1 MKRLPQANSQLRDP
15 DQCCSTGIP
24 GLDKV
29 LKGGLTAERLYLLEG
44 TPGTGKTTLALQ
56 FLLAGIKKGEKG
68 LYITLSETSDELRAA
83 AATHGWSLDGLELFE
98 LVNEYGL
105 DPDSEQSV
113 LYPFEVELGETTREV
128 MRRVDELQPKR
139 VIFDSLSEMRLLAQ
153 NPLRYRRQILA
164 LKQFFTMRRC
174 TVLMLDDRSSDPT
187 DLQLHSI
194 AHGVISL
201 EQVPRDFGAERRRL
215 RVIKMRGISYV
226 GGHHDFSLDTGG
238 ITVFPRLVAA
248 HHHADFQAS
257 LLSSGTAGLDA
268 MLGGGFT
275 TGTNTLLSGPS
286 GVGKTTTAMSFV
298 AAAMREGRKAAYFLF
313 DEGIGTF
320 LSRSRALGLG
330 LDDHL
335 ASGQLLLVQVDP
347 AELSPGEFAVRVQDM
362 VEADG
367 ASVVVVDSL
376 NAYLK
381 AMPGDLFLLLLMHE
395 LLSYLNQKGVTTLL
409 ILGQHGLVGDIR
421 SDVDLSYLS
430 DAIVLFRFFEARGE
444 LRTAV
449 SVIKSRTSAHDRSI
463 REFDLSPKG
472 LQVGE
477 VLRDFDGLLSGLP
490 SYHGAVRNPPAIAG
504 GEAADGARGM
514 PSVPGAE

>member
-1 MKRLPQANSQLRDP
+1 
-15 DQCCSTGIP
+15 
-24 GLDKV
+24 
-29 LKGGLTAERLYLLEG
+29 
-44 TPGTGKTTLALQ
+44 
-56 FLLAGIKKGEKG
+56 
-68 LYITLSETSDELRAA
+68 
-83 AATHGWSLDGLELFE
+83 
-98 LVNEYGL
+98 
-105 DPDSEQSV
+105 
-113 LYPFEVELGETTREV
+113 VELGETTRDV

-174 TVLMLDDRSSDPT
+174 TVLMLDDRTSDPT

-215 RVIKMRGISYV
+215 RIVKMRGISYL
-226 GGHHDFSLDTGG
+226 GGYHDFGLDTGG

-248 HHHADFQAS
+248 RHHADFVTS

-268 MLGGGFT
+268 MLGGGLN

-286 GVGKTTTAMSFV
+286 GVGKTTTAMSCV

-320 LSRSRALGLG
+320 LARSRALGLR

-335 ASGQLLLVQVDP
+335 AAGQLLLVQVDP
-347 AELSPGEFAVRVQDM
+347 AELSPGEFSAKVQDM

-367 ASVVVVDSL
+367 ASVVVIDSL
-376 NAYLK
+376 NAYIK
-381 AMPGDLFLLLLMHE
+381 AMPGDHFLLLQMHE
-395 LLSYLNQKGVTTLL
+395 LLSYLNQKGVTTIL

-421 SDVDLSYLS
+421 SDIDLSYLS
-430 DAIVLFRFFEARGE
+430 DAIVLFRFFEAHGE

-449 SVIKSRTSAHDRSI
+449 SVIKSRTSAHERSI
-463 REFDLSPKG
+463 REFYLSSKG
-472 LQVGE
+472 LHVGE
-477 VLRDFDGLLSGLP
+477 ALRDFEGLLSGLP
-490 SYHGAVRNPPAIAG
+490 SYRGVVLNRSAIDAGESVDGAG
-504 GEAADGARGM
+504 GE
-514 PSVPGAE
+514 PSIPGAE